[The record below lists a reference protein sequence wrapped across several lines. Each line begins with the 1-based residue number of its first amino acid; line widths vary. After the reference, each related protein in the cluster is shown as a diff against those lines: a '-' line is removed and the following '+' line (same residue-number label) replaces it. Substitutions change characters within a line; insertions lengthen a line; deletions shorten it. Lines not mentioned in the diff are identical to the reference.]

1 MRLAGLGHA
10 AALGHHRQGR
20 AQDLAAVA
28 VRHDLTFGVT
38 GATPRLT
45 RVLGLSP
52 VRLLIIVV
60 VALIVLGPDKLPQ
73 VAKQAGSLWHSLRS
87 LQQRVEDEIR
97 EVAPDLPRSSDLVRY
112 ARSPV
117 SLLNQLADKAKAEA
131 DTASADDAEAES
143 ASPSRSRWTTSHLR
157 CRTPSG
163 PRSPGAT
170 PPSTDGGLRRPR
182 RRAAPEPRT
191 R

>member
-1 MRLAGLGHA
+1 M
-10 AALGHHRQGR
+10 
-20 AQDLAAVA
+20 
-28 VRHDLTFGVT
+28 
-38 GATPRLT
+38 
-45 RVLGLSP
+45 LGLSP

-131 DTASADDAEAES
+131 A
-143 ASPSRSRWTTSHLR
+143 
-157 CRTPSG
+157 G
-163 PRSPGAT
+163 I
-170 PPSTDGGLRRPR
+170 GLSNE
-182 RRAAPEPRT
+182 PEPEPFTIDDEPPEVKDPERPPLSWGDPSLN
-191 R
+191 

>member
-1 MRLAGLGHA
+1 
-10 AALGHHRQGR
+10 
-20 AQDLAAVA
+20 
-28 VRHDLTFGVT
+28 
-38 GATPRLT
+38 
-45 RVLGLSP
+45 VLGLSP

-73 VAKQAGSLWHSLRS
+73 VARQAGSLWHSLRS

-131 DTASADDAEAES
+131 AGLSNLTNVAEPATEFFTLDD
-143 ASPSRSRWTTSHLR
+143 
-157 CRTPSG
+157 
-163 PRSPGAT
+163 
-170 PPSTDGGLRRPR
+170 
-182 RRAAPEPRT
+182 AAPEVQDPERPT
-191 R
+191 LSWGDPSLN

>member
-1 MRLAGLGHA
+1 M
-10 AALGHHRQGR
+10 
-20 AQDLAAVA
+20 
-28 VRHDLTFGVT
+28 
-38 GATPRLT
+38 
-45 RVLGLSP
+45 LGLSP

-131 DTASADDAEAES
+131 A
-143 ASPSRSRWTTSHLR
+143 
-157 CRTPSG
+157 G
-163 PRSPGAT
+163 II
-170 PPSTDGGLRRPR
+170 PSTEPQ
-182 RRAAPEPRT
+182 PEPFTMADEPLEVREPERPPLT
-191 R
+191 WGDPSLN

>member
-1 MRLAGLGHA
+1 
-10 AALGHHRQGR
+10 
-20 AQDLAAVA
+20 
-28 VRHDLTFGVT
+28 
-38 GATPRLT
+38 
-45 RVLGLSP
+45 VLGLSP

-73 VAKQAGSLWHSLRS
+73 VARQAGSLWHTLRS

-131 DTASADDAEAES
+131 AGLTNGSEPAPEPEVFTMDD
-143 ASPSRSRWTTSHLR
+143 
-157 CRTPSG
+157 
-163 PRSPGAT
+163 
-170 PPSTDGGLRRPR
+170 
-182 RRAAPEPRT
+182 AAPEVQDPERPT
-191 R
+191 LSWGDPSLN

>member
-1 MRLAGLGHA
+1 M
-10 AALGHHRQGR
+10 
-20 AQDLAAVA
+20 
-28 VRHDLTFGVT
+28 
-38 GATPRLT
+38 
-45 RVLGLSP
+45 LGLSP

-131 DTASADDAEAES
+131 AGIGLT
-143 ASPSRSRWTTSHLR
+143 TTSE
-157 CRTPSG
+157 
-163 PRSPGAT
+163 
-170 PPSTDGGLRRPR
+170 
-182 RRAAPEPRT
+182 PEPFTMDDEPPEVKDPERPPLSWGDPSLN
-191 R
+191 

>member
-1 MRLAGLGHA
+1 M
-10 AALGHHRQGR
+10 
-20 AQDLAAVA
+20 
-28 VRHDLTFGVT
+28 
-38 GATPRLT
+38 
-45 RVLGLSP
+45 LGLSP

-131 DTASADDAEAES
+131 AGIGLVSEPEHEPFTMDDEPPEVKDPERPPLS
-143 ASPSRSRWTTSHLR
+143 WGDPSLN
-157 CRTPSG
+157 
-163 PRSPGAT
+163 
-170 PPSTDGGLRRPR
+170 
-182 RRAAPEPRT
+182 
-191 R
+191 